1 LDWPNQANDDL
12 YQELQDAAVSVHLIG
27 DALSARTCEEAI
39 FEGLKAGHAI
49 S

>member
-1 LDWPNQANDDL
+1 
-12 YQELQDAAVSVHLIG
+12 VSVHLIG